1 MQHLLPGPP
10 FLFGSILALSAIFVI
25 SLIPSSYKS
34 SILISSNRTSKDH
47 TLVKIGNSSNT
58 YNRTSS
64 TSSMAGA
71 AANDINATTSA
82 AALLHEQEP
91 FLLNESQTNAILS
104 TTSSSSN
111 TSLPNVLTANS
122 NANNLA
128 SQNQEIQNS
137 TAYFSNSYYNEGN

>member
-1 MQHLLPGPP
+1 
-10 FLFGSILALSAIFVI
+10 
-25 SLIPSSYKS
+25 
-34 SILISSNRTSKDH
+34 
-47 TLVKIGNSSNT
+47 
-58 YNRTSS
+58 
-64 TSSMAGA
+64 MAAA

-111 TSLPNVLTANS
+111 TSLPNVLTNNPNTS
-122 NANNLA
+122 NIGT

-137 TAYFSNSYYNEGN
+137 TAFFSNQMNSYYNEGNSKTFVLLKNN